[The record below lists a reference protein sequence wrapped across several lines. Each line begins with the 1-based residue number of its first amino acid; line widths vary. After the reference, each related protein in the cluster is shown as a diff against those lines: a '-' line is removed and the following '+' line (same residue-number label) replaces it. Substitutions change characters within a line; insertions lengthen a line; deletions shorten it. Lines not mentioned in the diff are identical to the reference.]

1 MISVYTIKPQFQ
13 KLLSPILLFLH
24 KRNITPNQITIGSCF
39 FSLLIGIFFW
49 YADYNNLF
57 FLVLPIGLLLRMA
70 FNALD
75 GMMAKKYNLTS
86 KAGEMLNEMGD
97 VVSDL
102 FVFFPLLKYEPEALY
117 LVVLFIALSI
127 VNEFSGV
134 MGKAI
139 SGVRRYDGP
148 MGKSDRAL
156 LLGVYGILKFCGVA
170 FSAYSIWIF
179 SVIILLLLISTYVR
193 INKTLKS

>member
-1 MISVYTIKPQFQ
+1 MISIYTIKPQFQ
-13 KLLSPILLFLH
+13 KLLSPILFFLH

-57 FLVLPIGLLLRMA
+57 FLMLPIGLLLRMA
-70 FNALD
+70 LNALD
-75 GMMAKKYNLTS
+75 GMMAKKYNLSS
-86 KAGEMLNEMGD
+86 KTGEILNEMGD
-97 VVSDL
+97 IVSDL
-102 FVFFPLLKYEPEALY
+102 FVFFPLLKFEPEALY

-127 VNEFSGV
+127 INEFAGV
-134 MGKAI
+134 MGKVI
-139 SGVRRYDGP
+139 SGERRYDGP

-156 LLGVYGILKFCGVA
+156 LLGVYGILKFCSVNLA
-170 FSAYSIWIF
+170 VYSVWIF